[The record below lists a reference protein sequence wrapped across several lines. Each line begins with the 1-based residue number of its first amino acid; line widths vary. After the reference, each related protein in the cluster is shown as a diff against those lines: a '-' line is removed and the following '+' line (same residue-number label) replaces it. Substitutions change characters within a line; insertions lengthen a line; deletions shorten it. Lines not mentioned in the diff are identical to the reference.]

1 MRKLKTFLAN
11 FLASLNAILFIITAI
26 IALLLFNLER
36 QAFDPNTYKKAL
48 LSQNIYEQMPSLLGE
63 ILASSANFNPC
74 ASNPVACA
82 AEDRSPEAIACFENT
97 LGQETYAA
105 TSQNKRTPTEAE
117 LKSAQPCID
126 QYNQPAQTSQSGGPP
141 AYMSNLTASNWE
153 TILSAI
159 LPPENLKAMTEQAF
173 DQIFAY
179 MNGEVDSPQLSMVA
193 FKTRLSGPEGM
204 KAVLTLMN
212 AQPPCT
218 QEQLDQMTAISP
230 QGEQKFVICNPPAD
244 KIETIQALI
253 KMQLIGVVTRI
264 PDQVTLFKP
273 EATGTGDMTPLQAIK
288 IARWVMRLS
297 FLIPLIF
304 LLGILLFVVRS
315 RIAWL
320 RWWGWPMMIAGIF
333 GSTIGFISSPL
344 INSYL
349 PTFIAGRMP
358 FFMPAFIVETS
369 GDLASAVARQIL
381 YPVGWEGL
389 LLAIIGMAM
398 ILYAAYMT
406 QREKEKLEAAEVP
419 TKIF

>member
-11 FLASLNAILFIITAI
+11 FLAGLNAILFIITAI

-48 LSQNIYEQMPSLLGE
+48 LSQNIYEQMPSILGE
-63 ILASSANFNPC
+63 VLTSSANFNPC
-74 ASNPVACA
+74 ASNPIACA
-82 AEDRSPEAIACFENT
+82 AEDRSPEAIACFENV
-97 LGQETYAA
+97 LGKEAYAA
-105 TSQNKRTPTEAE
+105 TSQNKRAPTEAE
-117 LKSAQPCID
+117 LKSAQHCID
-126 QYNQPAQTSQSGGPP
+126 QYNQPAQPSQSGGAP
-141 AYMSNLTASNWE
+141 AYMSKLTASDWE
-153 TILSAI
+153 TILSNI
-159 LPPENLKAMTEQAF
+159 LPPDDLKTMTEQVF

-179 MNGEVDSPQLSMVA
+179 MNGDVDSARLSMIA
-193 FKTRLSGPEGM
+193 FKTRLARPEGIR
-204 KAVLTLMN
+204 AVLTLMN

-218 QEQLDQMTAISP
+218 QEQLDQMTASP
-230 QGEQKFVICNPPAD
+230 PQDQQKFEICNPPAD
-244 KIETIQALI
+244 KIETIGPLIETQLKSALS
-253 KMQLIGVVTRI
+253 GI
-264 PDQVTLFKP
+264 PDQVTLIP
-273 EATGTGDMTPLQAIK
+273 AEPSNARGMTPLQVIK
-288 IARWVMRLS
+288 LARWIMRLS

-333 GSTIGFISSPL
+333 VSAIGFISSPL

-349 PTFIAGRMP
+349 PAFIAGRMP
-358 FFMPAFIVETS
+358 FFMPVVIVKTS

-398 ILYAAYMT
+398 ILYATYMA
-406 QREKEKLEAAEVP
+406 QREKEKL
-419 TKIF
+419 